1 MASKFNMSLLCTV
14 GVVALASAS
23 SAYAQEGP
31 VEQVTVTGSRI
42 ISDITLSPTP
52 LTVVTAEQLQ
62 ATTPTN
68 VPDALNKLPV
78 FIGGRTPRSQDNG
91 SRNTSGNVL
100 ALRNFGPSRTLILL
114 DGHRVPAS
122 NQDGTVDIDILP
134 QMLMS
139 RVDVVTGGASA
150 VYGSDAVAGVVNFVL
165 DKTFT
170 GFKYTVNGGI
180 SKYGDGARWQSGFA
194 YGTPVFGDRGH
205 FLLSAKYENQDMI
218 PIEARP
224 YGYNNNTWVQAGA
237 GSVANPF
244 RMHPYGHTFQQSQAG
259 TINCGTGCAF
269 NNYTFENPNQIRPM
283 IHGTPTGT
291 ANLEIGG
298 DGGYQTGGTF
308 RSQLRSYEAFTR
320 ASYDVTDNINMF
332 IQGSW
337 AESKNFASWAPF
349 VISSAGGRPN
359 GFFTNNPFLSPAV
372 QAQLASGGRTLA
384 AAASVPNP
392 NGGGTPPTWPAFWP
406 II

>member
-62 ATTPTN
+62 QTTPTN

-165 DKTFT
+165 DKTYT
-170 GFKYTVNGGI
+170 GFKYNVNGGI

-205 FLLSAKYENQDMI
+205 FLMSAKYENQDMI
-218 PIEARP
+218 PIESRP

-237 GSVANPF
+237 GSAANPF
-244 RMHPYGHTFQQSQAG
+244 
-259 TINCGTGCAF
+259 
-269 NNYTFENPNQIRPM
+269 
-283 IHGTPTGT
+283 
-291 ANLEIGG
+291 
-298 DGGYQTGGTF
+298 
-308 RSQLRSYEAFTR
+308 
-320 ASYDVTDNINMF
+320 
-332 IQGSW
+332 
-337 AESKNFASWAPF
+337 
-349 VISSAGGRPN
+349 
-359 GFFTNNPFLSPAV
+359 
-372 QAQLASGGRTLA
+372 
-384 AAASVPNP
+384 
-392 NGGGTPPTWPAFWP
+392 
-406 II
+406 

>member
-62 ATTPTN
+62 QTTPTN

-150 VYGSDAVAGVVNFVL
+150 VYGSD
-165 DKTFT
+165 
-170 GFKYTVNGGI
+170 
-180 SKYGDGARWQSGFA
+180 
-194 YGTPVFGDRGH
+194 P
-205 FLLSAKYENQDMI
+205 
-218 PIEARP
+218 
-224 YGYNNNTWVQAGA
+224 
-237 GSVANPF
+237 
-244 RMHPYGHTFQQSQAG
+244 
-259 TINCGTGCAF
+259 
-269 NNYTFENPNQIRPM
+269 
-283 IHGTPTGT
+283 
-291 ANLEIGG
+291 
-298 DGGYQTGGTF
+298 
-308 RSQLRSYEAFTR
+308 
-320 ASYDVTDNINMF
+320 
-332 IQGSW
+332 
-337 AESKNFASWAPF
+337 
-349 VISSAGGRPN
+349 
-359 GFFTNNPFLSPAV
+359 
-372 QAQLASGGRTLA
+372 
-384 AAASVPNP
+384 
-392 NGGGTPPTWPAFWP
+392 WPAWSTSSSTRP
-406 II
+406 IPALSTM